1 MGGDVVAEASVNS
14 GPRGRRWLAAAAVL
28 YAAAVATVLFWPVHV
43 DGDGGLF
50 RFDPV
55 LRLLGRFGIPAWASY
70 SMLEFVSNAALF
82 LPLGVLWSLA
92 VDRWPAVIRI
102 LTAGLLA
109 AAISIGAELVQ
120 GAFIAD
126 RTMDPRDVVANSLG
140 ALIGAIA
147 ATLMVRVV
155 RRARRDGARPVPAAD
170 RA

>member
-14 GPRGRRWLAAAAVL
+14 GPRERRWLAAAAVL

-43 DGDGGLF
+43 DGVGGLF

-55 LRLLGRFGIPAWASY
+55 LDLLGRFGIPAWASY
-70 SMLEFVSNAALF
+70 SMLEFGSNAALF
-82 LPLGVLWSLA
+82 LPLGVLWALA
-92 VDRWPAVIRI
+92 VDRWPAVLRI

-147 ATLMVRVV
+147 VVLVVRGV
-155 RRARRDGARPVPAAD
+155 RRARRAGARPVPAAE